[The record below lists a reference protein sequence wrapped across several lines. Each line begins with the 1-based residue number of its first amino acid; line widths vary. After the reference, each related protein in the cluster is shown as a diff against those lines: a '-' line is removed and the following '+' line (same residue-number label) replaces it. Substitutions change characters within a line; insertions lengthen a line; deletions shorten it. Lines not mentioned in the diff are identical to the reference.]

1 MDAHKMTARQLR
13 IRLMVMAGLM
23 VVLPAILAPVS
34 ILALD
39 SMLQAK
45 LAQPEEEKLQQ
56 MEQTCFKD
64 KGICTVEQ
72 YDAYWTAGFGRRPA
86 PRDRALFYTPLLML
100 GVLLAGAWFFKRW
113 ALLGGIAFAGA
124 RIAIDTAYFILASPS
139 AAPPVMYILLLVFN
153 GYLMCLLLQMLDAV
167 FPIPRHKFKFFKH
180 PEPAPAQ
187 AAAGRPEIPA
197 DPPC

>member
-1 MDAHKMTARQLR
+1 MTARQLR
-13 IRLMVMAGLM
+13 LRLMVMAGLM

-34 ILALD
+34 SLALD

-56 MEQTCFKD
+56 MEQVYFKD

-72 YDAYWTAGFGRRPA
+72 YDAYWIAGFGRRPT
-86 PRDRALFYTPLLML
+86 PRDQALFYTPLLML
-100 GVLLAGAWFFKRW
+100 GALLAGAWFFKRW

-124 RIAIDTAYFILASPS
+124 RIVIHTAYFILVSPS
-139 AAPPVMYILLLVFN
+139 AAPPVMYILLLVLH

-180 PEPAPAQ
+180 PEPAPAH
-187 AAAGRPEIPA
+187 AAAGHPEIPA